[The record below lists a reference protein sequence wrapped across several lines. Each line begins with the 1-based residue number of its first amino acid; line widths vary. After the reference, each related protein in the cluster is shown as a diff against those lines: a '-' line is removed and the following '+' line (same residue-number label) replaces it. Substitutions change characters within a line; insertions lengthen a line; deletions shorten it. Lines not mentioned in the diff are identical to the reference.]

1 MDVGN
6 GREGPGKGFWGC
18 QECQVFTRKLYVNVV
33 YSPQYWVLHAHSLLL
48 TGTPE
53 QAALSICIQ

>member
-1 MDVGN
+1 MPSPHWHRMQN
-6 GREGPGKGFWGC
+6 CMYFY
-18 QECQVFTRKLYVNVV
+18 TNVV
-33 YSPQYWVLHAHSLLL
+33 YSPQYWVLHAHTLLL